1 MENLIKK
8 WKLDI
13 QNSKRLLV
21 KLTKKVYNTMIKR
34 YLGKKE
40 LDKME
45 SRFKE
50 GFKDNG
56 KVRVLT
62 IPNILSMFRICLIPI
77 FIYFYL
83 NNRDIE
89 AFSVLVLSGI
99 TDVVDGFIARRFN
112 MISAVGKAL
121 DPISDKLTQVA
132 MLYCLLKRFTA
143 MWVPF
148 LLMIVKEVF
157 SGVVALV
164 AIRKTGE
171 VHGADWHG
179 KATTVSLYAMMS
191 LHILWPSMPSVLSN
205 MLVGA
210 CVVLMV
216 LSLVLYSIRNFTM
229 AKSGKI
235 TIGEEYEQDNKLA

>member
-1 MENLIKK
+1 M
-8 WKLDI
+8 
-13 QNSKRLLV
+13 LV
-21 KLTKKVYNTMIKR
+21 KLIKKVYNTVIKT
-34 YLGKKE
+34 YIGKKE
-40 LDKME
+40 LDNME

-50 GFKDNG
+50 GFRDDG
-56 KVRVLT
+56 KVRILT
-62 IPNILSMFRICLIPI
+62 IPNVLSMFRICLIPL

-83 NNRDIE
+83 NYNDME
-89 AFSVLVLSGI
+89 AFSVLILSGV
-99 TDVVDGFIARRFN
+99 TDVVDGYIARHFN

-132 MLYCLLKRFTA
+132 MLYCLLNRFNA

-148 LLMIVKEVF
+148 LLMIAKEVF

-164 AIRKTGE
+164 AIRRTGE

-179 KATTVSLYAMMS
+179 KVTTLSLYAMMS
-191 LHILWPSMPSVLSN
+191 LHILWPSMPAVLSN
-205 MLVGA
+205 ILVFA

-229 AKSGKI
+229 AKSSNI
-235 TIGEEYEQDNKLA
+235 TAGEKYEQDSKLV

>member
-13 QNSKRLLV
+13 QNSKRFLV
-21 KLTKKVYNTMIKR
+21 KLIKKVYNAMIER
-34 YLGKKE
+34 YIGKKE

-45 SRFKE
+45 SRFKD
-50 GFKDNG
+50 GFKDDG
-56 KVRVLT
+56 KVRIFT
-62 IPNILSMFRICLIPI
+62 IPNIMSMFRICLIPL

-83 NNRDIE
+83 NSKDAE
-89 AFSVLVLSGI
+89 AFAVLVLSGF
-99 TDVVDGFIARRFN
+99 TDVCDGFIARRFN

-132 MLYCLLKRFTA
+132 MLYCLLKRFNA
-143 MWVPF
+143 MRVPF

-157 SGVVALV
+157 SGIVALV
-164 AIRKTGE
+164 AIRRTGE

-179 KATTVSLYAMMS
+179 KATTVSLYTMMS
-191 LHILWPSMPSVLSN
+191 LHILWPSMPPVLSN

-210 CVVLMV
+210 CVILMV

-229 AKSGKI
+229 ALKSNV
-235 TIGEEYEQDNKLA
+235 TVGEEYEQGNKMA

>member
-1 MENLIKK
+1 M
-8 WKLDI
+8 KLNI
-13 QNSKRLLV
+13 QSLKRLLV
-21 KLTKKVYNTMIKR
+21 KLTKKLYNDIVR
-34 YLGKKE
+34 EYIDKKG
-40 LDKME
+40 LDIME

-56 KVRVLT
+56 KVRILT
-62 IPNILSMFRICLIPI
+62 IPNIMSMFRICLIPL

-83 NNRDIE
+83 SSKDSE
-89 AFSVLVLSGI
+89 AFWVLVLSGV
-99 TDVVDGFIARRFN
+99 TDVCDGFIARRFN
-112 MISAVGKAL
+112 MVSSVGKAL

-179 KATTVSLYAMMS
+179 KATTVSLYTMMS
-191 LHILWPSMPSVLSN
+191 LHVLWPSMPPILSN
-205 MLVGA
+205 LLVGS

-216 LSLVLYSIRNFTM
+216 LSLVLYSIRNFSM
-229 AKSGKI
+229 AIKSAV
-235 TIGEEYEQDNKLA
+235 TVGEEYEQDNKLA